1 MCPTIEQEP
10 VNKSMDET
18 PPGWQA
24 ESPDGWLV
32 ITVDRLPAWLLGPW
46 GATWVSTPGI
56 CRLAAAGLVCDRLL
70 VRSTDPADTMQ
81 ELLAG
86 RLPVPG
92 GPAGGSPGLLAAAA
106 ARGWRTTIVT
116 DAVAHFGDA
125 LAAADAVEVV
135 AVPTG
140 QPRHTADREE
150 ASSCGRV
157 FTAAVAVLAGGK
169 ADLLWCHL
177 GSLGTAWDAPQ
188 GYREACFDPD
198 DPPPDDSA
206 HIPDFAVTA
215 DTDPDQVMAVRQ
227 TFAGELAQL
236 DDWVERLVAAAGQ
249 RWRRAGVLLL
259 GLRGLPL
266 GLHGWVGVGSGE
278 PAPFAELTHVPAVLV
293 DPAGR
298 QAAQRCGGLLLPADL
313 GATVAEL
320 IGGNTAA
327 RVAAQ
332 AAPVGKSLAALL
344 SGDVAAWRTAGRDRV
359 FSHSA
364 AGRAVAVDD
373 WTLVQPTDQPPQL
386 FAKPDDYF
394 ELADVADRSYEVAAA
409 LAGCLDAP
417 ACQADSW
424 EKPLPEPL
432 RIDATV
438 DR

>member
-1 MCPTIEQEP
+1 
-10 VNKSMDET
+10 MDET

-46 GATWVSTPGI
+46 GATWVSTPTI
-56 CRLAAAGLVCDRLL
+56 CQLAAAGLVCDRLL

-81 ELLAG
+81 ELMAA
-86 RLPVPG
+86 RLPI
-92 GPAGGSPGLLAAAA
+92 AGGSAGVTSGLLTAAA
-106 ARGWRTTIVT
+106 ARNWRTTVVT
-116 DAVAHFGDA
+116 DAGGHFGDA
-125 LAAADAVEVV
+125 LAAAAAVELVV
-135 AVPTG
+135 VPAG
-140 QPRHTADREE
+140 QPRRTADRDE

-157 FTAAVAVLAGGK
+157 FTAAEAVVAGGE
-169 ADLLWCHL
+169 ANLLWCHL
-177 GSLGTAWDAPQ
+177 GSLGNAWDAPR

-206 HIPDFAVTA
+206 LIPDFAVTA
-215 DTDPDQVMAVRQ
+215 DTDPDRVMAVRQ

-236 DDWVERLVAAAGQ
+236 DDWIGRLVAAAGR
-249 RWRRAGVLLL
+249 RWRRAGLLLL

-266 GLHGWVGVGSGE
+266 GLHGWVGVGPAE

-298 QAAQRCGGLLLPADL
+298 QAAQRFGGLLLPADL

-320 IGGNTAA
+320 ISGVSTDRGTAD
-327 RVAAQ
+327 AAT
-332 AAPVGKSLAALL
+332 AGRSLAALL
-344 SGDVAAWRTAGRDRV
+344 GGDAAAWRTAGRDRV

-364 AGRAVAVDD
+364 GGRAVAVGD
-373 WTLVQPTDQPPQL
+373 WTLVQPVDEPPQL

-394 ELADVADRSYEVAAA
+394 ELADVADRSRDAAAA
-409 LAGCLDAP
+409 LVGCLDAP
-417 ACQADSW
+417 ACQAAGWD
-424 EKPLPEPL
+424 KPLPETL
-432 RIDATV
+432 RTDTSG